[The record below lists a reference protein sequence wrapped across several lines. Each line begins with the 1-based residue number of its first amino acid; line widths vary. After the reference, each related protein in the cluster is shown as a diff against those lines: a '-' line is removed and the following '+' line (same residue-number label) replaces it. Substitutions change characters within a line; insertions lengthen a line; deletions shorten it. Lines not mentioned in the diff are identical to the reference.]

1 MNIAKKQRTNSDPSL
16 VCQPRKPTNSIE
28 NVRVRVLALGL
39 QAWST
44 RRLACKVAVG
54 FVLVSSREY
63 LHWWGYPMASLIPLR
78 RSIDIGFPMKLQSR
92 VELQILRQRKRRLLG
107 AAAAQVLGWLAA
119 SFAAHV
125 CASCRIKFY
134 LFLLLFKYHIY
145 IYPSGLGSFLKWSWP
160 KDRFLGWTS

>member
-1 MNIAKKQRTNSDPSL
+1 
-16 VCQPRKPTNSIE
+16 
-28 NVRVRVLALGL
+28 
-39 QAWST
+39 
-44 RRLACKVAVG
+44 
-54 FVLVSSREY
+54 
-63 LHWWGYPMASLIPLR
+63 
-78 RSIDIGFPMKLQSR
+78 MKLQSR

-107 AAAAQVLGWLAA
+107 AAAQVLGWLAA